1 MTERDRLIERI
12 LAGFADMS
20 GGENPRLFRA
30 PGRVNLIGEHT
41 DYNNGFVLPM
51 AIDLETIVAAVPTK
65 GREVRVRAL
74 DVDGEEAIID
84 LDREGTKQR
93 GAWLDYVEGPIRML
107 QERGATLA
115 GADLVFASSIPIG
128 SGLSSS
134 AALEISV
141 STAMLRIS
149 GAEMDPLEI
158 AFAAQKAEHEYV
170 GTRSGLMDQLASVFG
185 KAGHALLIDCETNE
199 RDEVPL
205 EIGENSVVVCDS
217 KVKHELASSAYN
229 ERREECE
236 AAVEYFKKM
245 KPEVSS
251 LRDVT
256 LRDLETSGNGLS
268 DVIQRRCRHVI
279 TENDRTL
286 AAAAAFREA
295 DLETIGELMYGSH
308 RSLRDDYEVSC
319 PELDL
324 LVETASAITGVH
336 GARMT
341 GGGFGG
347 CTVNLIRTD
356 QIDEFRSKIS
366 KRYKDEFGK
375 DPEVFPVTASDG
387 ASELPAV

>member
-12 LAGFADMS
+12 LVGCADMS
-20 GGENPRLFRA
+20 GGQSPRLFRA

-51 AIDLETIVAAVPTK
+51 AIDLETIVAAVP
-65 GREVRVRAL
+65 GEGSEVRVRAL
-74 DVDGEEAIID
+74 DVEGEEAVID
-84 LDREGTKQR
+84 LESEGTKLR
-93 GAWLDYVEGPIRML
+93 GTWLDYVEGPIRML
-107 QERGATLA
+107 QERGARLT
-115 GADLVFASSIPIG
+115 GANLVFASSVPIG

-141 STAMLRIS
+141 STAMLGIS
-149 GAEMDPLEI
+149 GVEMDPLEI
-158 AFAAQKAEHEYV
+158 ALAAQKAEHEYV

-185 KAGHALLIDCETNE
+185 KASHALLIDCETND
-199 RDEVPL
+199 RDAVAL
-205 EIGENSVVVCDS
+205 AIGDTSVVVCDS

-229 ERREECE
+229 ERRRECE
-236 AAVEYFKKM
+236 AAAAFFK
-245 KPEVSS
+245 VSS
-251 LRDVT
+251 LRNVT
-256 LRDLETSGNGLS
+256 LEDLQAAHDGLS
-268 DVIQRRCRHVI
+268 EVIRRRCRHVI

-286 AAAAAFREA
+286 SAAAAFRDS
-295 DLETIGELMYGSH
+295 DLVKIGELMYSSH

-324 LVETASAITGVH
+324 LVETASSISGVF

-347 CTVNLIRTD
+347 CTVNLVRTD
-356 QIDEFRSKIS
+356 QIDVFRSQIS
-366 KRYKDEFGK
+366 ERYKEAFGI
-375 DPEVFPVTASDG
+375 DPAVFTVVASDG

>member
-1 MTERDRLIERI
+1 MTERDQLIERI

-20 GGENPRLFRA
+20 GGQAPRLFRA

-65 GREVRVRAL
+65 GREVRVRAV
-74 DVDGEEAIID
+74 DVEGEQAVID
-84 LDREGTKQR
+84 LESEGTKLR
-93 GAWLDYVEGPIRML
+93 GGWLDYVEGPIRML
-107 QERGATLA
+107 QERGARLT
-115 GADLVFASSIPIG
+115 GADLVFASSVPIG

-141 STAMLRIS
+141 STAMLGIS
-149 GAEMDPLEI
+149 GVEMDPLEI
-158 AFAAQKAEHEYV
+158 ALAAQKAEHEYV

-185 KAGHALLIDCETNE
+185 RSGHALLIDCETNE

-236 AAVEYFKKM
+236 AAAAYFK
-245 KPEVSS
+245 VSS

-256 LRDLETSGNGLS
+256 LEDLQAAGDDLS
-268 DVIQRRCRHVI
+268 EVIRRRCKHVI
-279 TENDRTL
+279 TENERTL
-286 AAAAAFREA
+286 AAAAAFRAA

-324 LVETASAITGVH
+324 LVETASSISGVH

-347 CTVNLIRTD
+347 CTVNLVRTD
-356 QIDEFRSKIS
+356 QIDEFRSQIS
-366 KRYKDEFGK
+366 ERYKDEFGL
-375 DPEVFPVTASDG
+375 DPDVFPVAASAG